1 MIPGE
6 IIFGDDQI
14 TCNADKEAVALTVLN
29 SGDRP
34 VQVGSHF
41 HFFEANDA
49 LRFDRASA
57 WGKRLDIAAGTAV
70 RFEAGQT
77 ITVNLIDMGGKR
89 RVFGFNGKVNGYLD
103 AEGTRPAQAG
113 ADAIAPA
120 AGADAASSSHSAA
133 AEMAEASAGKGA
145 RPAQVPAHADES
157 ASASTFDSASAPA
170 SASVPTSAS
179 AAAGKRPSHSQR

>member
-49 LRFDRASA
+49 LQFDRASA

-103 AEGTRPAQAG
+103 AEGVRPAH
-113 ADAIAPA
+113 ADGSAVAPA
-120 AGADAASSSHSAA
+120 AGADAASSSRSVAVEVA
-133 AEMAEASAGKGA
+133 KASAGKGA
-145 RPAQVPAHADES
+145 RPAQVPAHAGGSASVS
-157 ASASTFDSASAPA
+157 ASASDPASTFASAPA
-170 SASVPTSAS
+170 SA
-179 AAAGKRPSHSQR
+179 GKRPSRSQR